1 MKGVSIFIAVCFF
14 TFLRTSAQ
22 TNKSRLPGSPAEQK
36 EIKADKHLE
45 KEMQQKQLSAKPE
58 LLEENKL
65 KEETKKIEGKNS
77 KSIKSKNKRVKRNK
91 C

>member
-1 MKGVSIFIAVCFF
+1 VNFIAASVF
-14 TFLRTSAQ
+14 TFSLASAQ
-22 TNKSRLPGSPAEQK
+22 TNKNQTPARPAEQK
-36 EIKADKHLE
+36 EIRADNRLE

-77 KSIKSKNKRVKRNK
+77 KSIKSKNKQIKRNK